1 MIECNEVRDLAWNRL
16 GIETYKKQYAS
27 LIKRLKKAAPTAS
40 CLGVSPT
47 DVESNG
53 GRTNTTRREIY
64 DVIEAQKTVSIAHG
78 CAYFNIFEAMGG
90 SGSLA
95 KLNEMGM
102 LLADY
107 VHPKGK
113 GGDILGEIFARS
125 LLEDYS
131 NTPLPGRYT
140 LHSEQDSDKGTE
152 EVITKPKKAPKQLK
166 KGGQLDAFIRQLL
179 DLKKAKHRK
188 SCHWTDRGDL
198 IAAQIFTDQ
207 LRQRLAERFG
217 NRGRGYISV
226 GPFSRR
232 LFKTGVVRHLE
243 GDAELIDGRQLL
255 FGGAVSPAGQRTRM
269 KPGALFE
276 VTFCAGC
283 SEPMVLPQTTLELA
297 WLKTPDMGVADLY
310 LDGEPLL
317 SVHKNLVSANDTD
330 IHFTKVRASGLEHTL
345 SVLVRDDE
353 DFLLRNQG
361 VAERRSFL
369 RRGSKGPLH
378 LLSVTAEIEQPGV
391 VLDALGL
398 PQMGPEN
405 LGRWRKDLLEQ
416 QIRRRA
422 YDLLVVGWNRYPTR
436 QEHKDINNYKKAY
449 LQSLSMLQD
458 MQPNANDPSRQ
469 SCQIQT
475 RTCILGQTTTL
486 QGICISMPNP
496 NAFYQ
501 STCSLC
507 SFGRTQAYR
516 TTAPRHCHAGPRKS
530 GSKRLNNKHV
540 LTFRLEPLP
549 NTPRA
554 QRHQR
559 PWDMQPNA
567 TCRPRQ
573 SCVAGKKKAGPFQPD
588 QVRRW
593 EK

>member
-1 MIECNEVRDLAWNRL
+1 MRDLGLLVDRLGKIAGRRARTGLSSGDWAVHTLIKEKPEYPHFGLFGAHHETLSPEAKTVWRPNGETLAEVFWLDHPEAGAFYLEADGQFIGRITSDKPKKYRSRISEFEIPASTKKLVLTAENAKTIVDGVALSKNQPGITLDTVGIPAATAKRYLNTNSEAFDIQLHARDPNLVILMIGGNEVRDLAWNRL

-40 CLGVSPT
+40 CLGVSPI
-47 DVESNG
+47 DVVKVTEG
-53 GRTNTTRREIY
+53 GQTILTRREIY
-64 DVIEAQKTVSIAHG
+64 DVIEAQKTVAIAHG

-179 DLKKAKHRK
+179 DLKKQNIERVAIGQIG
-188 SCHWTDRGDL
+188 GDL

-317 SVHKNLVSANDTD
+317 SVHKNLVGANDTD

-353 DFLLRNQG
+353 DF
-361 VAERRSFL
+361 F
-369 RRGSKGPLH
+369 
-378 LLSVTAEIEQPGV
+378 
-391 VLDALGL
+391 
-398 PQMGPEN
+398 
-405 LGRWRKDLLEQ
+405 
-416 QIRRRA
+416 
-422 YDLLVVGWNRYPTR
+422 
-436 QEHKDINNYKKAY
+436 
-449 LQSLSMLQD
+449 
-458 MQPNANDPSRQ
+458 
-469 SCQIQT
+469 
-475 RTCILGQTTTL
+475 
-486 QGICISMPNP
+486 
-496 NAFYQ
+496 
-501 STCSLC
+501 
-507 SFGRTQAYR
+507 
-516 TTAPRHCHAGPRKS
+516 
-530 GSKRLNNKHV
+530 
-540 LTFRLEPLP
+540 
-549 NTPRA
+549 
-554 QRHQR
+554 
-559 PWDMQPNA
+559 
-567 TCRPRQ
+567 
-573 SCVAGKKKAGPFQPD
+573 
-588 QVRRW
+588 
-593 EK
+593 